1 MTGAGQ
7 AHSNRWVWP
16 PPLGTAHHIEET
28 TQEEDAEAKK
38 RTAHRFLRAASSL
51 RSLLPFLPLSATVS
65 LVHQAAFG
73 TFAYD

>member
-28 TQEEDAEAKK
+28 THEDAEAKK
-38 RTAHRFLRAASSL
+38 RTAHRFLSAGSSL
-51 RSLLPFLPLSATVS
+51 CSLLRFLPLSATVL